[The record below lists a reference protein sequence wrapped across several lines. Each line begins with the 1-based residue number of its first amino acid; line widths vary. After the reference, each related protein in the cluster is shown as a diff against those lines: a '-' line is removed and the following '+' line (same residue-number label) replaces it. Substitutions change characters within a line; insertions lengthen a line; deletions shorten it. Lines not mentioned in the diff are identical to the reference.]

1 PSPTCPSRCPAGP
14 ASKPCARPCPPCW
27 HARPQPRNPRPRNL
41 RPRNL
46 RPRDPRGSNP
56 RPSSPRTALV
66 TSELRVAAEVIH
78 RAERNGHQDRAHA
91 GAVGRRRG
99 EVIPL
104 PGGEGADEQPDGEHH
119 QEHAHGHLRTPG
131 REAVTGPSP
140 ATFSVIPARAASRKP
155 RPRRRE
161 QKPLCGYSGS
171 ALR

>member
-1 PSPTCPSRCPAGP
+1 
-14 ASKPCARPCPPCW
+14 RP
-27 HARPQPRNPRPRNL
+27 
-41 RPRNL
+41 
-46 RPRDPRGSNP
+46 
-56 RPSSPRTALV
+56 LV
-66 TSELRVAAEVIH
+66 TGELRVAAEVIH

-155 RPRRRE
+155 RPRPLHTTPCSPPGPPPALSRA
-161 QKPLCGYSGS
+161 KPSFL
-171 ALR
+171 LFRFIFPFF